1 MGDDAQRLRETQ
13 ARENAHAAGN
23 GALALTLEAATLLF
37 VNGQT
42 TERVIVAVERLAKA
56 LGYDAG
62 VFPQWGQ
69 LNVWLYDDPHG
80 DQYGHGGGARED
92 ARAALPTGV
101 DMAKVTATLDVIDRV
116 CDGRTTPD
124 AARSSLEAV
133 KALPPVPLLRF
144 AAMTAIGAA
153 AFGVI
158 FGTAHLP
165 SLLVMAFSAGT
176 GAFLRRWLAGFT
188 RGPFVQPFCAALL
201 AGLVGAIALRLDL
214 GTTLSLVALC
224 PCMVLV
230 PGPHFLN
237 GALDL
242 VRLRIPLGLARLGY
256 ALLIVLMIS
265 AGLLAGLALGGST
278 LSVSAPSV
286 AVPLAY
292 EVVAAGVAVAAIGTF
307 FAIPWRAMPVPILI
321 GMLAHAARWTMIE
334 VGDAGVVAGALVA
347 CLIIGTIG
355 TPIADRM
362 RLPFAALAFVSAVSL
377 IPGVYLCRAAEGVV
391 SLVMSGSKATPALLL
406 DTLANGATAFMIVLA
421 IVFGLVVPR
430 VCMESRR
437 LALTRQAPAA
447 GPPLPTR
454 HRAGESFR

>member
-158 FGTAHLP
+158 FGMFFP
-165 SLLVMAFSAGT
+165 
-176 GAFLRRWLAGFT
+176 
-188 RGPFVQPFCAALL
+188 
-201 AGLVGAIALRLDL
+201 
-214 GTTLSLVALC
+214 TT
-224 PCMVLV
+224 
-230 PGPHFLN
+230 
-237 GALDL
+237 
-242 VRLRIPLGLARLGY
+242 
-256 ALLIVLMIS
+256 
-265 AGLLAGLALGGST
+265 
-278 LSVSAPSV
+278 
-286 AVPLAY
+286 
-292 EVVAAGVAVAAIGTF
+292 
-307 FAIPWRAMPVPILI
+307 
-321 GMLAHAARWTMIE
+321 
-334 VGDAGVVAGALVA
+334 
-347 CLIIGTIG
+347 
-355 TPIADRM
+355 
-362 RLPFAALAFVSAVSL
+362 
-377 IPGVYLCRAAEGVV
+377 
-391 SLVMSGSKATPALLL
+391 SGSPWK
-406 DTLANGATAFMIVLA
+406 
-421 IVFGLVVPR
+421 
-430 VCMESRR
+430 
-437 LALTRQAPAA
+437 
-447 GPPLPTR
+447 
-454 HRAGESFR
+454 